1 MVNVKGRHSD
11 GKINGGSEQGDRTKK
26 VGYTEL

>member
-1 MVNVKGRHSD
+1 MANAKGRYSD
-11 GKINGGSEQGDRTKK
+11 GKINGGSGQRDRTKK